1 MQIPPLTPPFKGG
14 GFVAL
19 DIGGA
24 NLKAADGLGYARSRP
39 FALWR
44 TPELLAVELQTLIS
58 EAPRC
63 DRLAVTMTGELADCY
78 ATKAIGV
85 RSILQGVESAAAG
98 RSIIVYLTTGKWAT
112 LDEAREA
119 PQLAA
124 ASNWRALAT
133 YANRFASS
141 WPALLIDMGSTTAD
155 VIPLRES
162 GPCPAGLT
170 DTERLVASELVYT
183 GVERTPVSAI
193 VRQLPWSGES
203 CPVASELFATSAD
216 AYLLLGEIPEDAQSG
231 DTADGRPMTRP
242 AAHARMARMI
252 CADATSFTEA
262 NSQAAAIAVR
272 NAQLATLETAVRNV
286 AARLGQP
293 PQTLILSGQGEFL
306 LRRLAARLPWRC
318 EVLSLTK
325 ESGAEVSRCAPAHAL
340 AVLARETWPTR
351 ASE

>member
-1 MQIPPLTPPFKGG
+1 MSI
-14 GFVAL
+14 VAL

-24 NLKAADGLGYARSRP
+24 NLKAADGLGYARSRL

-44 TPELLAVELQTLIS
+44 TPEMLAVELQSLIG
-58 EAPRC
+58 EAPHC
-63 DRLAVTMTGELADCY
+63 DRLAITMTGELADCY

-85 RSILQGVESAAAG
+85 RSILNAVESAAAG
-98 RSIIVYLTTGKWAT
+98 RSIVVYLTTGEWAT
-112 LDEAREA
+112 LNEARET
-119 PQLAA
+119 PLLAA

-133 YANRFASS
+133 YANRFASA
-141 WPALLIDMGSTTAD
+141 WPALLVDVGSTTAD
-155 VIPLRES
+155 IIPLRES
-162 GPCPAGLT
+162 GPCPTGLT
-170 DTERLVASELVYT
+170 DTERLVVGELVYT

-193 VRQLPWSGES
+193 VRRLPWRGET

-216 AYLLLGEIPEDAQSG
+216 AYLLLREIPEDAQSG
-231 DTADGRPMTRP
+231 ETADGRPMTRS

-252 CADATSFTEA
+252 CADATLFTEA
-262 NSQAAAIAVR
+262 DAQAAASAIR
-272 NAQLATLETAVRNV
+272 DAQLTLLETAVRDV
-286 AARLGQP
+286 SARPRHQ

-325 ESGAEVSRCAPAHAL
+325 ELGAEVSRCAPAHAL

-351 ASE
+351 AS

>member
-24 NLKAADGLGYARSRP
+24 NLKAADGLGYARSLP

-44 TPELLAVELQTLIS
+44 TPELLAVELHSLIG
-58 EAPRC
+58 EAPPC
-63 DRLAVTMTGELADCY
+63 DQLAVTMTGELADCY

-85 RSILQGVESAAAG
+85 RSILDAVESAAAG
-98 RSIIVYLTTGKWAT
+98 RSIVVYLTTGEWAT

-119 PQLAA
+119 PLLAA

-133 YANRFASS
+133 YANRFARS
-141 WPALLIDMGSTTAD
+141 WPALLLDMGSTTAD
-155 VIPLRES
+155 VVPLHES
-162 GPCPAGLT
+162 SPCPAGIT
-170 DTERLVASELVYT
+170 DPERLVSGELVYT

-193 VRQLPWSGES
+193 VQRLPWRGET

-216 AYLLLGEIPEDAQSG
+216 AYLLLGEFPEDAQSG
-231 DTADGRPMTRP
+231 GTADGRPMTRP
-242 AAHARMARMI
+242 AAHTRMARMI
-252 CADATSFTEA
+252 CADTTMFSEA
-262 NSQAAAIAVR
+262 DAQAAASAVR
-272 NAQLATLETAVRNV
+272 DAQLAMLESAARNV
-286 AARLGQP
+286 AAHLGRP
-293 PQTLILSGQGEFL
+293 PQTLIFSGQGEFL

-325 ESGAEVSRCAPAHAL
+325 ELGADVSRCAPAHAL
-340 AVLARETWPTR
+340 AVLAREKWPP
-351 ASE
+351 

>member
-1 MQIPPLTPPFKGG
+1 MSI
-14 GFVAL
+14 VAL

-44 TPELLAVELQTLIS
+44 TPELLAVELQRLIG
-58 EAPRC
+58 EAPHC

-85 RSILQGVESAAAG
+85 LSILNAVESAAAG
-98 RSIIVYLTTGKWAT
+98 RPIVVYLATGEWAT
-112 LDEAREA
+112 VVDAREM
-119 PQLAA
+119 PLLAA

-155 VIPLRES
+155 IVPLDKS
-162 GPCPAGLT
+162 GPCPGGLT
-170 DTERLVASELVYT
+170 DPERLITGELVYT
-183 GVERTPVSAI
+183 GIERTPVSAI
-193 VRQLPWSGES
+193 VQRLPWRGET

-216 AYLLLGEIPEDAQSG
+216 AYLLLGEIPEDSQSI
-231 DTADGRPMTRP
+231 DTADGRPMTRV

-252 CADATSFTEA
+252 CADPTMFTEA
-262 NSQAAAIAVR
+262 DAQAAASAVR
-272 NAQLATLETAVRNV
+272 DAQLAMLENAVRNV
-286 AARLGQP
+286 SARLGQQ

-306 LRRLAARLPWRC
+306 LRQLAARLSWRC
-318 EVLSLTK
+318 EVLSLTN
-325 ESGAEVSRCAPAHAL
+325 ELGADVSRCAPAHAL
-340 AVLARETWPTR
+340 AVLARETWPHL
-351 ASE
+351 SE

>member
-1 MQIPPLTPPFKGG
+1 VSI
-14 GFVAL
+14 VAL

-44 TPELLAVELQTLIS
+44 TPELLAVELQRLIDES
-58 EAPRC
+58 PPS

-78 ATKAIGV
+78 AIKAIGV
-85 RSILQGVESAAAG
+85 RSILKAVESAAAG
-98 RSIIVYLTTGKWAT
+98 RSIVVYLTTGKWAT
-112 LDEAREA
+112 LDEARET
-119 PQLAA
+119 PLLAA

-155 VIPLRES
+155 LIPLHES
-162 GPCPAGLT
+162 GPCPGGLT
-170 DTERLVASELVYT
+170 DTERLVSGELVYT
-183 GVERTPVSAI
+183 GVERTPLSAI
-193 VRQLPWSGES
+193 VRQLPWRGET

-216 AYLLLGEIPEDAQSG
+216 AYVLLDATPENALSI
-231 DTADGRPMTRP
+231 DTADGRPLTRS

-252 CADATSFTEA
+252 CADTTLFTEA
-262 NSQAAAIAVR
+262 DAQAAAIAVR
-272 NAQLATLETAVRNV
+272 DAQLAMLETAGRNV
-286 AARLGQP
+286 TARLGQP

-306 LRRLAARLPWRC
+306 LRQLAARLPWRC

-325 ESGAEVSRCAPAHAL
+325 ELGANVSRCAPAHAL
-340 AVLARETWPTR
+340 AVLARETWPP
-351 ASE
+351 

>member
-1 MQIPPLTPPFKGG
+1 MSI
-14 GFVAL
+14 VAL

-44 TPELLAVELQTLIS
+44 MPELLAVKLQSLIG
-58 EAPRC
+58 EAPHC

-85 RSILQGVESAAAG
+85 RSILDAVESAAAG
-98 RSIIVYLTTGKWAT
+98 RPIAVYLTTGEWAT
-112 LDEAREA
+112 LDEARET
-119 PQLAA
+119 PLLAA
-124 ASNWRALAT
+124 ASNWRALAM
-133 YANRFASS
+133 YVNRFASA
-141 WPALLIDMGSTTAD
+141 WPALLVDMGSTTAD

-162 GPCPAGLT
+162 GPSPAGLT
-170 DTERLVASELVYT
+170 DTERLISGELVYT

-193 VRQLPWSGES
+193 VRRLPWRGET

-216 AYLLLGEIPEDAQSG
+216 AYLLLGDAPEDAQST
-231 DTADGRPMTRP
+231 DTADGRPMTCS

-252 CADATSFTEA
+252 CADTTLFTEA
-262 NSQAAAIAVR
+262 DAQAAASAVR
-272 NAQLATLETAVRNV
+272 DAQLTMLETAVRAV
-286 AARLGQP
+286 AARLDQP

-306 LRRLAARLPWRC
+306 LRLLVARLPWRC

-325 ESGAEVSRCAPAHAL
+325 ELGAEVSRCAPAHAL